1 MVKVAIK
8 LLDNYYKIQ
17 LSGFTD
23 TTVGRENHHEE
34 SFFRRYMTSH
44 EIAGK
49 GDKNIAEM
57 ALIQSKKEMLRKD
70 Q

>member
-1 MVKVAIK
+1 
-8 LLDNYYKIQ
+8 
-17 LSGFTD
+17 
-23 TTVGRENHHEE
+23 
-34 SFFRRYMTSH
+34 MTSH